1 MPPLDAS
8 TRAHLPD
15 TAFAYVDS
23 TGRRRLPI
31 NDVAHVRNALSRFD
45 QTAFESDE
53 AKERARQRLLRA
65 AKKHG
70 IVPLGFFDG
79 QLRKARTPSVSKL
92 PRGTVTFL
100 LTDIEDSTGLLRQ
113 LGDAYPGVLRDVRTI
128 MRSSVRRAEGHEV
141 DARADEYFAVFRRAD
156 GALIAALEILRALR
170 DRSFARRKIRVRMG
184 MHTGRPSLSEAG
196 YVGIAVHT
204 AARVC
209 WASRGGYLL
218 LSSSARD
225 ALKDAGAGDVSFQK
239 IGRHALAGL
248 EEAQTL
254 YVACADDL
262 LGDFPG
268 PRTSKAETAT
278 RG

>member
-1 MPPLDAS
+1 MKKPLQS
-8 TRAHLPD
+8 RP
-15 TAFAYVDS
+15 TA
-23 TGRRRLPI
+23 G
-31 NDVAHVRNALSRFD
+31 
-45 QTAFESDE
+45 E
-53 AKERARQRLLRA
+53 
-65 AKKHG
+65 
-70 IVPLGFFDG
+70 
-79 QLRKARTPSVSKL
+79 
-92 PRGTVTFL
+92 
-100 LTDIEDSTGLLRQ
+100 
-113 LGDAYPGVLRDVRTI
+113 
-128 MRSSVRRAEGHEV
+128 
-141 DARADEYFAVFRRAD
+141 
-156 GALIAALEILRALR
+156 LEILRALR